1 MTSRESADGQLTRE
15 IRKILRAHPEYGH
28 TRLARELA
36 ARGIEVKP
44 FRLRQLLKEM
54 RGAPRSRQH
63 WGESPLAPSPG
74 RDPPPRYIGWGR
86 LALNPRA
93 RPAPRA
99 GAAAQ

>member
-36 ARGIEVKP
+36 AKGIEVRP

-54 RGAPRSRQH
+54 RRAPGGRQR
-63 WGESPLAPSPG
+63 WGESPLDPSTW
-74 RDPPPRYIGWGR
+74 RYPPPRYV
-86 LALNPRA
+86 P
-93 RPAPRA
+93 
-99 GAAAQ
+99 